1 MTNEYPSSEAAEMVV
16 RRRVGTAPQ
25 ERGSCTS
32 SGNCP
37 DVLELTNGDFAVI
50 GADVSGSLDLPAYAG
65 RSETEG
71 IVVVPRAVMLA
82 AVRDL
87 SGGV

>member
-1 MTNEYPSSEAAEMVV
+1 
-16 RRRVGTAPQ
+16 
-25 ERGSCTS
+25 
-32 SGNCP
+32 
-37 DVLELTNGDFAVI
+37 VLELTNGDFAVI